1 MMLPKMRKWFVWG
14 LINLAIVAFYGLLMR
29 YKIAFSLP
37 FLEQKNLLHAHSHF
51 AFSGWISQMLYSALA
66 LQLSRHL
73 PATRVKKYHW
83 LSALNL
89 VCSFGMLVSFTIQ
102 GYKFV
107 SIFFSTA
114 AILVSVIYL
123 IAFLKDKAYLP
134 ATHTSRRWW
143 QAGLLFNILSAL
155 GPFSLAYMMATQSI
169 HHSMYLGS
177 VYFYLHFQYNGW
189 FFFGL
194 LAILAAGLPEDAGSI
209 NRYFKI
215 LCATVIPTFLLSI
228 LWVQLPLW
236 LYILAVAATLVQLAA
251 WVHLIVK
258 VCQSTGRIKD
268 RNGRHWTRW
277 FFYAA
282 MTALTLKLLLQ
293 AISAAPGLSQLVF
306 GFRPIVIAY
315 LHLVLLGVYSLYLIG
330 FIFKQQIVVATPFA
344 KVAGIGFMTAVFL
357 NELLLAVQGMAAFNY
372 LPIPYINELLFSAA
386 LFLFIS
392 ATGLALAAL
401 YPPFRRN
408 DGRSAATAILPEP
421 LPPT

>member
-1 MMLPKMRKWFVWG
+1 MQKWFAWG
-14 LINLAIVAFYGLLMR
+14 LINLTIVALYGLLMR

-51 AFSGWISQMLYSALA
+51 AFSGWISQILYSALA
-66 LQLSRHL
+66 LQLSQHL
-73 PATRVKKYHW
+73 PATKVQKYHW
-83 LSALNL
+83 LLALNL

-102 GYKFV
+102 GYKAV

-123 IAFLKDKAYLP
+123 IAFVKDKAYLP
-134 ATHTSRRWW
+134 ATHPSRRWW

-169 HHSMYLGS
+169 HQWLYLGS

-194 LAILAAGLPEDAGSI
+194 LAIVVSNRPEAAGSV
-209 NRYFKI
+209 NRHFKI

-228 LWVQLPLW
+228 LWLHLPLW
-236 LYILAVAATLVQLAA
+236 LYILAVAATVVQLVA
-251 WVHLIVK
+251 WVHLLIK
-258 VCQSTGRIKD
+258 VWQSAGRMKD
-268 RNGRHWTRW
+268 HNGRHWARW
-277 FFYAA
+277 FSYAA

-293 AISAAPGLSQLVF
+293 GISVLPGLSQLVF

-330 FIFKQQIVVATPFA
+330 FIFMQQIIFTTPFA
-344 KVAGIGFMTAVFL
+344 KVAGIGFMAAVLF
-357 NELLLAVQGMAAFNY
+357 NELLLALQGMAAFY
-372 LPIPYINELLFSAA
+372 YRPIPYINELLLSAA
-386 LFLFIS
+386 LLLFIT
-392 ATGLALAAL
+392 AAGLALAAL
-401 YPPFRRN
+401 YPPYRRN
-408 DGRSAATAILPEP
+408 GCRSAATELLPGQP
-421 LPPT
+421 LLT

>member
-1 MMLPKMRKWFVWG
+1 MMPPKMRKWFVWG
-14 LINLAIVAFYGLLMR
+14 LINLAIVALYGLLMR

-51 AFSGWISQMLYSALA
+51 AFSGWISQMLYAALA

-73 PATRVKKYHW
+73 PANKVQKYHW
-83 LSALNL
+83 LLALNL

-102 GYKFV
+102 AYKAV

-134 ATHTSRRWW
+134 ATHPSRSWW

-155 GPFSLAYMMATQSI
+155 GPFTLAYMMATQSI
-169 HHSMYLGS
+169 HQWLYLGS

-194 LAILAAGLPEDAGSI
+194 LAIVVSNKPDAAGSVD
-209 NRYFKI
+209 RYFKI

-236 LYILAVAATLVQLAA
+236 LYIPAVAATVAQLAA
-251 WVHLIVK
+251 WVHLLIK
-258 VCQSTGRIKD
+258 VRQSAGRMKD
-268 RNGRHWTRW
+268 HNGRHWSRW
-277 FFYAA
+277 FSYAA
-282 MTALTLKLLLQ
+282 TAALTLKLLLQ
-293 AISAAPGLSQLVF
+293 GVSVLPGLSQLVF

-315 LHLVLLGVYSLYLIG
+315 LHLVLLGVYSLYLVG
-330 FIFKQQIVVATPFA
+330 FMFVQQVIVVTPFA
-344 KVAGIGFMTAVFL
+344 KVAGIGFLAAVLF
-357 NELLLAVQGMAAFNY
+357 NELLLAVQGMAAFY
-372 LPIPYINELLFSAA
+372 YRAIPYINESLFSAA
-386 LFLFIS
+386 LLLFIT
-392 ATGLALAAL
+392 AAGLALAAL
-401 YPPFRRN
+401 YPRFRRN
-408 DGRSAATAILPEP
+408 GCGSAGTDLLPGSRY
-421 LPPT
+421 